1 MEDLLASDKDVDL
14 MRREIIEASQM
25 GIQGVPM
32 FIFDGKS
39 GVSGAQP
46 ADVLVGVMDKLRKNT
61 AAE

>member
-1 MEDLLASDKDVDL
+1 